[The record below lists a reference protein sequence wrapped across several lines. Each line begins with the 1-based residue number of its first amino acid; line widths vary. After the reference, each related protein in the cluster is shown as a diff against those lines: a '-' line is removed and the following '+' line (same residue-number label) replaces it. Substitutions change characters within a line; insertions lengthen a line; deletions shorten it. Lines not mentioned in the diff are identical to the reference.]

1 MFVTILRWTVGVVAG
16 SLVATV
22 LFGFVISVVF
32 DNDLWRGRTRRLR
45 AWLGVVAG
53 LLVAAVLFGF
63 TISVVFDNDIWRER
77 TRRLR
82 AWLGVIALAWFNG
95 EVWGR
100 VVYTLDHWSG

>member
-1 MFVTILRWTVGVVAG
+1 MFVTILRWTV
-16 SLVATV
+16 
-22 LFGFVISVVF
+22 
-32 DNDLWRGRTRRLR
+32 
-45 AWLGVVAG
+45 GVVAG

-100 VVYTLDHWSG
+100 VVYTLVHWSG